1 MSKTA
6 AQTLRDVQR
15 ELSGVSPESSVQGVR
30 TGRVVE
36 VNDSGQPL
44 VDFFGNGQGPLAA
57 RFTGSLDLS
66 LLREAAASGK
76 EVLLAF
82 ENNDPARPVI
92 IDTLFS
98 LLDEVDL
105 PARSSEEKELE
116 LEPEPEEEITDVTVD
131 GRKVS
136 FHAEEEIVLRC
147 GKASITLTKAGKVII
162 RGAYLL
168 NRSSGVNRIK
178 GGSVQIN

>member
-1 MSKTA
+1 MSKA
-6 AQTLRDVQR
+6 ADNSLYHMRT
-15 ELSGVSPESSVQGVR
+15 ESSDEAPTEGVR
-30 TGRVVE
+30 VGRVIRI
-36 VNDSGQPL
+36 NDSGQPL
-44 VDFFGNGQGPLAA
+44 VDFSGNQRGPLAA
-57 RFTGSLDLS
+57 RFTGSLDLA
-66 LLREAAASGK
+66 LLREAATSGK

-105 PARSSEEKELE
+105 PARSAKEEEELE
-116 LEPEPEEEITDVTVD
+116 LEPEQDEELTDVTVD
-131 GRKVS
+131 GKKVT

-147 GKASITLTKAGKVII
+147 GKASITLTKAGKVVI